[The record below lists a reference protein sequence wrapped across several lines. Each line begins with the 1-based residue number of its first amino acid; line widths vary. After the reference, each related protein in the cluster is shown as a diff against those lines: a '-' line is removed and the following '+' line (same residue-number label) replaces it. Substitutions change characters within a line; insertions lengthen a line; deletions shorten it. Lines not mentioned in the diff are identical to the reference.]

1 MPDLRFDDRVA
12 VVTGGGRGLG
22 RSYALLLA
30 SRGAKVVV
38 NDPGGSLTG
47 DGADGGPAQ
56 EVVAE
61 ITDMGGAAVAC
72 TASVATPDGGKAI
85 IDAALETFGRFDI
98 LVHNA
103 GIVRRGSLRELSQ
116 EDFDAVIDV
125 HLRGAYHVV
134 RRAFP
139 VMCEAGYGR
148 IVLTSSIGGLYGNHG
163 VANYAAAKAGII
175 GLSNVAAL
183 EGEANGVKSNVIVPG
198 AVTRM
203 AAGLDTSAYPP
214 MEPELV
220 APAVGWLAHESCSI
234 TGEILAAI
242 AGRIARIVVAE
253 TPGVY
258 RPSWTIEEVGEHIDA
273 IRDTTDPLIF
283 PVVPDAHA
291 KHIGYSFAMAAAD
304 ARSGSGGVHG

>member
-12 VVTGGGRGLG
+12 VVTGAGRGLG

-30 SRGAKVVV
+30 ARGAKVVV

-56 EVVAE
+56 DVVAE
-61 ITDMGGAAVAC
+61 IIANGGAAVAC
-72 TASVATPDGGKAI
+72 TASVATADGGRAI
-85 IDAALETFGRFDI
+85 VDAALETFGRCDV

-103 GIVRRGSLRELSQ
+103 GIVRRGSLRELSY
-116 EDFDAVIDV
+116 EDFDAVLDV

-134 RRAFP
+134 RPAFP
-139 VMCEAGYGR
+139 VMCDAGYGR

-183 EGEANGVKSNVIVPG
+183 EGAPNGVKSNVIVPG

-220 APAVGWLAHESCSI
+220 SPAVGWLAHESCSI
-234 TGEILAAI
+234 TGEILTAI
-242 AGRIARIVVAE
+242 AGRIARVMIAE

-258 RPSWTIEEVGEHIDA
+258 RPCWTIEEVGAHIDA

-283 PVVPDAHA
+283 GVVPDAHA
-291 KHIGYSFAMAAAD
+291 EHIGYSFGM
-304 ARSGSGGVHG
+304 VNHG